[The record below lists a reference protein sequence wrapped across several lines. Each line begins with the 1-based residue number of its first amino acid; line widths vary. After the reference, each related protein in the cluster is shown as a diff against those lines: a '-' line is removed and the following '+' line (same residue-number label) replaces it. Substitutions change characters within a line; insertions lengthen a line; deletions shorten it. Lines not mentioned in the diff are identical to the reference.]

1 MVGVYGPG
9 RMRISWEAI
18 ILLYG
23 PALDPHLQKVTELA
37 EWVFCSARSENSSRG
52 SQKLISRKPMI

>member
-1 MVGVYGPG
+1 M
-9 RMRISWEAI
+9 
-18 ILLYG
+18 
-23 PALDPHLQKVTELA
+23 DPDMQKVTELA